1 MVNFHDFLV
10 EHAKFPF
17 PLPDKLRTYDTTDVS
32 DFEVGLLEREWKAK
46 YAVRDD
52 ALVRKLCDGL
62 KNILGDT
69 ALPADAEEALLA
81 DFSPRLES
89 DKYHGNDEE
98 WLMNPSEAQASFQ
111 KIPCNPG

>member
-17 PLPDKLRTYDTTDVS
+17 PLPDELRTYNTTDVS
-32 DFEVGLLEREWKAK
+32 DFEVGLPGRGWRAK

-52 ALVRKLCDGL
+52 ALVRKLCDSL

-69 ALPADAEEALLA
+69 ALLADFEEALLA
-81 DFSPRLES
+81 VFSPRLES
-89 DKYHGNDEE
+89 DKFGKDLE
-98 WLMNPSEAQASFQ
+98 WLRNPTEVQASFQ
-111 KIPCNPG
+111 KIPCNSG